1 MNEVIGKKGK
11 VKEQINQEKHDGR
24 GNTMKEWNENRNR
37 KNEMKTEKQKRNGDG
52 KRERK
57 TIRESKKWSR

>member
-37 KNEMKTEKQKRNGDG
+37 
-52 KRERK
+52 
-57 TIRESKKWSR
+57 

>member
-24 GNTMKEWNENRNR
+24 GNTMKE
-37 KNEMKTEKQKRNGDG
+37 
-52 KRERK
+52 
-57 TIRESKKWSR
+57 